1 MTSNSSQPSL
11 RPKPLDALVAAVII
25 ALAVVTALLFYL
37 PKAQGGQRTV
47 VITQRG
53 QEVCRQDINIPG
65 FDKERVVELDDGV
78 YHLTVRI
85 NDGGVYVSDS
95 DCPGQDCVHT
105 GVIRQAGQSIV
116 CLPAQVVISIVSTS
130 SAVDAVL
137 G

>member
-11 RPKPLDALVAAVII
+11 RPKPLDALVAAVVI
-25 ALAVVTALLFYL
+25 ALAVVTALLFSL

-65 FDKERVVELDDGV
+65 FDKERVVALDDGV

>member
-11 RPKPLDALVAAVII
+11 RPKPLDALVAAVVI

-37 PKAQGGQRTV
+37 PKAQGSQRTV

-65 FDKERVVELDDGV
+65 FDKERVVALDDGV

>member
-11 RPKPLDALVAAVII
+11 RPKPLDALVAAVVI
-25 ALAVVTALLFYL
+25 ALFYL

-65 FDKERVVELDDGV
+65 FDKERVVALDDGV

-95 DCPGQDCVHT
+95 DCPGQDCVHA

>member
-11 RPKPLDALVAAVII
+11 RPKPLDALVAAVVI

-37 PKAQGGQRTV
+37 PNAQGGQRTV

-65 FDKERVVELDDGV
+65 FDKERVVALDDGV

>member
-11 RPKPLDALVAAVII
+11 RPKPLDALVAAVVI
-25 ALAVVTALLFYL
+25 ALAVVTALPFYL

-65 FDKERVVELDDGV
+65 FDKERVVALDDGV

>member
-11 RPKPLDALVAAVII
+11 RPKPLDALVAAVVI

-37 PKAQGGQRTV
+37 PKAQEGQRTV

-65 FDKERVVELDDGV
+65 FDKERVVALDDGV